1 MRWHSGWL
9 RLHDGPG
16 ARIEVMMH
24 WHLTGAVAQCRNVE
38 KAGVVAQ
45 YDCDTSAIASCQCT
59 DGIAE
64 YTSVR
69 LCDIEG
75 CFALPYFESKA

>member
-16 ARIEVMMH
+16 AKIEIIMMH
-24 WHLTGAVAQCRNVE
+24 WHLTGAVAQCLNVE
-38 KAGVVAQ
+38 NLKAGVVAQ

-64 YTSVR
+64 
-69 LCDIEG
+69 
-75 CFALPYFESKA
+75 